1 MPPSLQTA
9 AAAAGAALLAIMY
22 IRWRSSDR
30 ESMSSSTGSTGSSG
44 TSRRS
49 SVNSSARE
57 ELLSELDRDCD
68 IVPPLP
74 IPLMRLLSLSEV
86 CQLATVRPDQTPHLC
101 LMRFTYAEGLLIL
114 TTQRDTE
121 KFGNLQANP
130 HVAAIFHDI
139 KSVSVTVYGRL
150 REEDDPERAE
160 RLRALHAKKN
170 PAYLQF
176 IVGDGIAVMSVDIT
190 RVRICNI
197 DDKVTNWEKG
207 MKV

>member
-1 MPPSLQTA
+1 
-9 AAAAGAALLAIMY
+9 
-22 IRWRSSDR
+22 
-30 ESMSSSTGSTGSSG
+30 
-44 TSRRS
+44 
-49 SVNSSARE
+49 
-57 ELLSELDRDCD
+57 LLSELDRDCD